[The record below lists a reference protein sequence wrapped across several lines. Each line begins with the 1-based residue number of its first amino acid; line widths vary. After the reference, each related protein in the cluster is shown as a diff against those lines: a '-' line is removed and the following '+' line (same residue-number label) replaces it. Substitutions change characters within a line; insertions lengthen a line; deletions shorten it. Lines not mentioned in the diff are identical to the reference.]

1 MDPVDAPEETEC
13 PHEAQDLCDDQVVH
27 REEESEVTDT
37 NSPNIGELTTDIQK
51 APRKKPRSKAQMEA
65 FEKARKAL
73 ALKREKTKADKELS
87 RKPRGRPKKAP
98 KITPKV
104 VFEAPDSTE
113 SEESEEEVVY
123 VQRKKPRRRAKPKK
137 QPRIVY
143 VTDSSDE
150 EVASEAEALKPSD
163 HWINFV

>member
-1 MDPVDAPEETEC
+1 MDAPEETEC
-13 PHEAQDLCDDQVVH
+13 PHEAQDLCDDQVLH
-27 REEESEVTDT
+27 REEESEVVEAV
-37 NSPNIGELTTDIQK
+37 GELTTDIQK

-73 ALKREKTKADKELS
+73 ALKREKAKADKELS
-87 RKPRGRPKKAP
+87 RKPRGRPKKATSIKSAAP
-98 KITPKV
+98 KMV
-104 VFEAPDSTE
+104 YEAPDSTE

-123 VQRKKPRRRAKPKK
+123 VQRKKPRRKAKPKK

>member
-1 MDPVDAPEETEC
+1 MDPMDAPEETEC
-13 PHEAQDLCDDQVVH
+13 PHEAQDLCDDQVLH
-27 REEESEVTDT
+27 REEESEVVEAV
-37 NSPNIGELTTDIQK
+37 GELTTDIQK

-73 ALKREKTKADKELS
+73 ALKREKTKADKEAS
-87 RKPRGRPKKAP
+87 RKPRGRPKKAS
-98 KITPKV
+98 KAAPKV
-104 VFEAPDSTE
+104 VFEAPDSTD

-123 VQRKKPRRRAKPKK
+123 VQRKKPRHRPKPKK

-150 EVASEAEALKPSD
+150 EAAPDAEALKPSD